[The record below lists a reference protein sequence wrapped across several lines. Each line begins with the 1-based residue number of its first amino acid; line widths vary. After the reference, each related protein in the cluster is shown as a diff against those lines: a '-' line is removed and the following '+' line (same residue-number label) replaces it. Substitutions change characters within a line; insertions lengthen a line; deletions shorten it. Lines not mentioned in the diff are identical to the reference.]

1 MYHKMCKTALLGLLV
16 AFLSACTT
24 PPKYV
29 RELPPVDLL
38 AECAAPVEGLKTN
51 GQLAQTIVAYRKVLA
66 LCNID
71 KESLREW
78 ANNNASR

>member
-1 MYHKMCKTALLGLLV
+1 MYHKMYKMPLLVLLV
-16 AFLSACTT
+16 AFLSACQS

-38 AECAAPVEGLKTN
+38 AECVAPVEQVKTN
-51 GQLAQTIVAYRKVLA
+51 GQIAQTIVAYRKVLA

-78 ANNNASR
+78 AKE